1 MRFLTDAE
9 IRTVFD
15 RFRNRNPEPKTE
27 LIAPNPFT
35 MLVSVMLSAQA
46 TDKSVNKAAAAL
58 YAAADTPEKMMA
70 LGESGLIPYIKSI
83 GLYRVK
89 AQHIIA
95 MSKMLAE
102 QFHSKVPDTMEDLQ
116 RLPGVGRKTANV
128 ILNVVYGK
136 PVMPVDTHLLRISPR
151 MGLSGGSTPAAVE
164 QDLLARIPSEYLLHA
179 HHWLILH
186 GRYVCTARAP
196 ACDACLIADICPKNN
211 VVRK

>member
-27 LIAPNPFT
+27 LVAPNPFT

-46 TDKSVNKAAAAL
+46 TDKSVNKAAAGL

-95 MSKMLAE
+95 MSKMLSE

-151 MGLSGGSTPAAVE
+151 MGLSGGNTPAAVE